1 MGEQWQT
8 ISEDKFSIEF
18 DAPDLIGG
26 PRTFLYNLDRGG
38 YHKKFLGRWAG
49 RAPKF
54 ARAEMFV
61 MSLGAGY
68 LFTADP
74 DLKKMV
80 RRSTPTKDISFKEE
94 GRLKNSLGNVKY
106 LRYAIASDECVG
118 FYLYAGKI
126 READNVSLLRG
137 DTIIDGTY
145 CAGPGQPMTENDLQ
159 SVLNAI
165 RFKDQAAII
174 EEKLL
179 TSAEM
184 VRLISKFGSRGVTV
198 DGVSADGYDS
208 VALYLR
214 PDGTIAGRSKEG
226 DTDIGQWS
234 AENDT
239 LCTQWQKW
247 EGGERRCSKIY
258 KVGEKY
264 KRYDLKGNFKS
275 TLSNERG
282 GNAEN
287 IAYGVQG
294 PQMSPSGS
302 TQRFT
307 AVRLTERCWL

>member
-208 VALYLR
+208 VALYPAARMERLL
-214 PDGTIAGRSKEG
+214 AGRKRA
-226 DTDIGQWS
+226 TRTS
-234 AENDT
+234 ANGPRKT
-239 LCTQWQKW
+239 TPCVPNGKNGKVANGAVPKSTKW
-247 EGGERRCSKIY
+247 EKNT
-258 KVGEKY
+258 
-264 KRYDLKGNFKS
+264 KG
-275 TLSNERG
+275 T
-282 GNAEN
+282 
-287 IAYGVQG
+287 
-294 PQMSPSGS
+294 
-302 TQRFT
+302 T
-307 AVRLTERCWL
+307 